1 MSDSLPPTDYSTP
14 DFPVLHYLLE
24 FAQTHVHWVD
34 DTIQPSCPVTP
45 FSHLQSFPASRS
57 FPMSWLFASG
67 GQSIGASASVLP
79 VNIQGWFPLG
89 LTGLVSFQSKGLSR
103 LFLNITVQK
112 VLVEKNKKN
121 PTANAGDTSSI
132 PGSGRS
138 PREGNGN
145 PLQYSWLENPQGQR
159 SLAGYSP
166 WGLKE
171 SDTTEQLSF
180 HLTHCSAAFTSI
192 SPK

>member
-1 MSDSLPPTDYSTP
+1 MTATLYRKSFFLWGYPSGCCCPFAQLCLTLWDSMDYSMP
-14 DFPVLHYLLE
+14 GFPVLRHLLE

-112 VLVEKNKKN
+112 VLVEKKKK
-121 PTANAGDTSSI
+121 PDCQCRRHKFHPWVRKI
-132 PGSGRS
+132 P
-138 PREGNGN
+138 
-145 PLQYSWLENPQGQR
+145 
-159 SLAGYSP
+159 
-166 WGLKE
+166 
-171 SDTTEQLSF
+171 
-180 HLTHCSAAFTSI
+180 
-192 SPK
+192 